1 MPFSRRP
8 TDDLPGRALGPQVN
22 KVEQVGR
29 ERGPMGPATCS
40 PPMDRQT
47 DRQTRLIKLPSR
59 KICMQAVKT
68 WILISSTDI
77 KQVVTP
83 CQFSLLLK
91 TD

>member
-40 PPMDRQT
+40 PQWT
-47 DRQTRLIKLPSR
+47 DRQTGLIKLPSR